1 MTQQMISLLLILLMF
16 GGATLKPQIEN
27 QDLRLTAKIADI
39 KRYCAIRTDS
49 HQLHLRVEL
58 TFTNSSS
65 SILIMQKRCLA
76 LITYSR
82 MAQTEQELGAAFW
95 AHTLWVGS
103 DKGDVTD
110 SDSTPPEGFAVLK
123 PGGSYK
129 VRTELSLFSKEPLL
143 EKERFVQV
151 IVPAWSGTRQQAEK
165 LKKKWEKTGVLW
177 IDNIKSQPFSF
188 VLDKAT
194 KVKKC
199 S

>member
-1 MTQQMISLLLILLMF
+1 MISLLLILLMF

-27 QDLRLTAKIADI
+27 QDLRLTAKITDT
-39 KRYCAIRTDS
+39 KRYCAIGPDF

-58 TFTNSSS
+58 TFTHSSS

-82 MAQTEQELGAAFW
+82 MAETEQELGAAFW
-95 AHTLWVGS
+95 AHTLWVAS
-103 DKGDVTD
+103 DNGDVTD
-110 SDSTPPEGFAVLK
+110 SGSKPAEGFAVLK

-129 VRTELSLFSKEPLL
+129 VRTELSLFSREPLL

-194 KVKKC
+194 RVKKC